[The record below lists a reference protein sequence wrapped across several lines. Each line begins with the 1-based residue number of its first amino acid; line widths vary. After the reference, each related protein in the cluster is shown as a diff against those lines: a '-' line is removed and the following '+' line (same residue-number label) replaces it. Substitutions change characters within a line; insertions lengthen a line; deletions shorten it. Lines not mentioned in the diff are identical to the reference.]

1 MAKPRWI
8 GRSANDA
15 QVAAPNPSGQ
25 H

>member
-8 GRSANDA
+8 GRSADDA